1 MLIIAVV
8 AIALLFL
15 LYTFIMWFRKKNN
28 RTFLELNA
36 CLDKRCDIAPQ
47 IVRIFRDCV
56 KGEND
61 VADAVIKARN
71 KSATSLTIEEKL
83 TADAEL
89 QSAIECLFNT
99 AQNCNELAS
108 DSDFIELKNQ
118 FETLK
123 NEADALIKTMNV
135 KLLNGEKYD
144 LN

>member
-1 MLIIAVV
+1 MIIVAVIAVV
-8 AIALLFL
+8 LSFLF
-15 LYTFIMWFRKKNN
+15 YTLIVWFKKKNN

-36 CLDKRCDIAPQ
+36 CLDKRRDIAPQ

-61 VADAVIKARN
+61 AADAVIKARN

-89 QSAIECLFNT
+89 QRAIVCLFVI

-123 NEADALIKTMNV
+123 NEADALIKIMNV